1 MKVFRTL
8 FILTVAIFG
17 LSVFSVSAQTH
28 VIGKNPKQGG
38 IEQQVYREILMLP
51 YYGLFDS
58 ISFKVDGNAVYLS
71 GKVLNAINKS
81 DAENVIKRIS
91 GVTDVINNIEIL
103 PMFSSD
109 NQIRRSIIQ
118 EFDRRGASLFR
129 YVQGVNPSMRII
141 VDGGRVSLEGYV
153 STKSDADLA
162 KVLTNS
168 VFGVFSVSDNL
179 IIQKGS

>member
-8 FILTVAIFG
+8 LILTVAFLG
-17 LSVFSVSAQTH
+17 LSIFTVSAQTP
-28 VIGKNPKQGG
+28 VIGKNPNKGG

-58 ISFKVDGNAVYLS
+58 ISYKVDGNAVYLY
-71 GKVLNAINKS
+71 GKVLNATNKS
-81 DAENVIKRIS
+81 SAENVVKRID

-109 NQIRRSIIQ
+109 NQIRRSIIR
-118 EFDRRGASLFR
+118 EFDRRGGSVYR

-141 VDGGRVSLEGYV
+141 VNGGRVSLEGYV
-153 STKSDADLA
+153 STQSDANLA
-162 KVLTNS
+162 EILANS
-168 VFGVFSVSDNL
+168 IFGVFNVDNNL
-179 IIQKGS
+179 KIEKGS